1 MMGYFKDW
9 WKSLFSGSGETD
21 QLGFPV
27 LKSEDIPPMPEVKP
41 PKPGKDISEPVLSF
55 VEVYKANP
63 KRFKVFVLWSENEN
77 EYGKKEFLGD
87 ELKDTQA
94 NKTFSMAQEYAGYT
108 ITRATERGLE
118 DVYHWNYN
126 YRAIKNTSW
135 MTVDERE
142 LVFNVVKS
150 ERTERA
156 KSLLEKKEILTRKRL
171 TKLYKGE

>member
-1 MMGYFKDW
+1 M
-9 WKSLFSGSGETD
+9 S
-21 QLGFPV
+21 
-27 LKSEDIPPMPEVKP
+27 LKSWWNSLWEGNKNVDENGLPRLTEATPIPEVKP
-41 PKPGKDISEPVLSF
+41 CKPEKDISEPVLSF

-63 KRFKVFVLWSENEN
+63 KRFKVFMLWSEGEN
-77 EYGKKEFLGD
+77 EYGKKEFLGY

-108 ITRATERGLE
+108 ITRSTERGLE
-118 DVYHWNYN
+118 NAYHWNYT

-135 MTVDERE
+135 MTPDERE
-142 LVFNVVKS
+142 LVFTTVED

-156 KSLLEKKEILTRKRL
+156 KSLLAKKEILTRKRL